1 MKTTVITEFVKIET
15 LQTTTSEQL
24 LTKAEVINSFLQKQD
39 GFMDA
44 ELIKA
49 MEGNIWY
56 FIYHIE
62 NMEKLKA
69 VGEKLRSSKLFD
81 EITPLIVPG
90 SMSVTFF
97 SQVKNW

>member
-1 MKTTVITEFVKIET
+1 MKTIVITEFVKIEA

-24 LTKAEVINSFLQKQD
+24 LTKAELINSFLQQQD
-39 GFMDA
+39 GFIDA

-49 MEGNIWY
+49 LEGNTWY

-69 VGEKLRSSKLFD
+69 VGEKLRNSKLFD

-90 SMSVTFF
+90 SMSVTFY
-97 SQVKNW
+97 SRIKMW

>member
-1 MKTTVITEFVKIET
+1 MKTTVITEFVKMEA
-15 LQTTTSEQL
+15 LQTTTSEQM

-39 GFMDA
+39 GFIDA

-49 MEGNIWY
+49 LEGTIWY

-81 EITPLIVPG
+81 EITPLLVPG
-90 SMSVTFF
+90 SMNVTFF
-97 SQVKNW
+97 SQIKRW

>member
-1 MKTTVITEFVKIET
+1 MKTTVITEFVKIEA
-15 LQTTTSEQL
+15 LQTTTSEQM

-39 GFMDA
+39 GFIDA

-97 SQVKNW
+97 SQVKRW

>member
-1 MKTTVITEFVKIET
+1 MKTKVITEFVKIEA

-39 GFMDA
+39 GFIDA

-97 SQVKNW
+97 SQVKRW

>member
-1 MKTTVITEFVKIET
+1 MKTTVITEFVKIEA

-24 LTKAEVINSFLQKQD
+24 LTKADLINSFLQKQD
-39 GFMDA
+39 GFLDA

-56 FIYHIE
+56 FIYHIK

-69 VGEKLRSSKLFD
+69 VGEKLRASRLFD

>member
-1 MKTTVITEFVKIET
+1 MKTTIITEFVKIEA

-24 LTKAEVINSFLQKQD
+24 MAKADIINAFLQKQD
-39 GFMDA
+39 GFIDA

-49 MEGNIWY
+49 FEGNSWY

-62 NMEKLKA
+62 DMEKLKA

-90 SMSVTFF
+90 SLSVTFY
-97 SQVKNW
+97 SKVKTW